1 MCQPRWA
8 KARGGVLPSRKPVI
22 DAVLQ
27 VGLGQSWCHRLVVT
41 VTNGSLAYRRSVSVT
56 AVVLSAPQL
65 PRSGPIRCLWCGRE
79 LPSAIGV
86 GRRRRYCAQACR
98 QRAYENRNALERGAI
113 PADAVVLTQQERDDL
128 ADRLYQVRCAAEDV
142 ATALAES
149 AGPAELAPLVSEMLA
164 AARSAERIR

>member
-1 MCQPRWA
+1 MSSSGGTRPGPERCQ
-8 KARGGVLPSRKPVI
+8 
-22 DAVLQ
+22 
-27 VGLGQSWCHRLVVT
+27 
-41 VTNGSLAYRRSVSVT
+41 
-56 AVVLSAPQL
+56 
-65 PRSGPIRCLWCGRE
+65 WCGRE
-79 LPSAIGV
+79 LPTSTGV

-113 PADAVVLTQQERDDL
+113 PTDAVVLTQQERDDL

-149 AGPAELAPLVSEMLA
+149 AGPAELAPLVTEMLA